1 MPAVGKGP
9 YTLLQTNNF
18 FPISSAGLTLIV
30 LLHSAAL
37 PSFNHLD
44 LEKLKREGAEHYQKH
59 PSVAA
64 LTMSTAPLVS
74 PSNMYSGPPP
84 PYSYPSSTASS
95 VTGLAGY
102 ISPPESRRTSENDK
116 EPSAIHRQSLPS
128 IHEALAADQSLS
140 YTAPPSASALSSQ
153 SHHSA
158 PTLTPTTPIPRS
170 HPATSPQGPPNPFS
184 HGQPSSLYSS
194 QSYQPRLPQNS
205 FGPSEANRPP
215 RNTHD
220 SKFEHVQATR
230 TTQAYSEAA
239 LLDLP
244 NLSQPRTSPTYGPGR
259 SSPGPMNSQ
268 TQNGYKPYQ
277 SSYTYQPQP
286 PSMAPSPYHP
296 PDPYHGVNSH
306 PTTWRSD
313 GSEINRAE
321 EGRKAASRGG
331 SLGGQSYGESVKRHL
346 DIFDLET
353 SLNEVSR

>member
-1 MPAVGKGP
+1 
-9 YTLLQTNNF
+9 
-18 FPISSAGLTLIV
+18 
-30 LLHSAAL
+30 
-37 PSFNHLD
+37 
-44 LEKLKREGAEHYQKH
+44 
-59 PSVAA
+59 
-64 LTMSTAPLVS
+64 MSTAPIVS
-74 PSNMYSGPPP
+74 PSTMYSGPPP

-116 EPSAIHRQSLPS
+116 EPPPTHRQSLPS

-140 YTAPPSASALSSQ
+140 YTAAPPAPALSSQ
-153 SHHSA
+153 GHHSA

-184 HGQPSSLYSS
+184 HGQPLGLYSS
-194 QSYQPRLPQNS
+194 QSYQSRTSHPQPTS
-205 FGPSEANRPP
+205 FASSEANHPTI
-215 RNTHD
+215 NSHD
-220 SKFEHVQATR
+220 PAPEHAQPVR
-230 TTQAYSEAA
+230 TTQAYIDAA
-239 LLDLP
+239 RSDMA
-244 NLSQPRTSPTYGPGR
+244 NLSQPRTSPTYGPGM
-259 SSPGPMNSQ
+259 SPALPMNAQ

-277 SSYTYQPQP
+277 PSYTYQPQP

-296 PDPYHGVNSH
+296 PDSYHSLNSH

-321 EGRKAASRGG
+321 EGRKAASRGA

-353 SLNEVSR
+353 SLNEVSW